1 MEKIIYDCD
10 NTFGMPLK
18 EVDDG
23 LTILYLLGTP
33 VIDLL
38 GITTT
43 FGNGRIDQVY
53 SQTQKLIEKMGVKI
67 PILCG
72 EDEQALG
79 KITPASKFLAE
90 QVDRYPGEITVLATG
105 PVGNLHTAALE
116 NPEFFRK
123 VKRIIVM
130 GGYRKQVKL
139 GYRDLKELNFSAN
152 PKATLQVL
160 TAPCPLTVFPAQACL
175 NAPYRFKD
183 IYLADYWPG
192 WIKCT
197 LAQWL
202 IAFGLY
208 TGRGVFYLW
217 DLLPAVYLAKPD
229 LFGVQSFYV
238 GSTLADLTQGMLREA
253 QNIAA
258 PEIGLASGIED
269 HKGFYAELERG
280 WRESAIKSAL

>member
-217 DLLPAVYLAKPD
+217 DLLPAVYLTKPA
-229 LFGVQSFYV
+229 LFKSQMFNL
-238 GSTLADLTQGMLREA
+238 GSTLADLTQGLLIEA
-253 QNIAA
+253 QNNADGKIT
-258 PEIGLASGIED
+258 LVSGIGD
-269 HKGFYAELERG
+269 PQGFYAELNRG
-280 WRESAIKSAL
+280 WRESAKKYPL